1 MVEYVQVLK
10 PMTDARRTGE
20 NLNFIASGFGISDAI
35 QHVPSVVMKLVL
47 LHVNITSGDVG
58 PSNFNEYFA

>member
-20 NLNFIASGFGISDAI
+20 NLNSYFVALGFGISDAI
-35 QHVPSVVMKLVL
+35 QLVPSVVMKLVL
-47 LHVNITSGDVG
+47 LHVNITSGDV
-58 PSNFNEYFA
+58 